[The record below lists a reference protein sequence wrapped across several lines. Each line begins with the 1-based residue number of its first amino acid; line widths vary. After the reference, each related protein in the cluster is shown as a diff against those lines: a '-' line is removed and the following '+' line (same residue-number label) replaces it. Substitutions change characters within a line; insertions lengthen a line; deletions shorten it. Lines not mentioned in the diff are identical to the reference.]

1 MAEISVE
8 LYTFGQE
15 VDDSLASDAMVIWKA
30 TAIFRLPLDS
40 LLFATSSASHRAL
53 FLSSLTHP

>member
-40 LLFATSSASHRAL
+40 LLFATSSAPRRAL